1 MVHMS
6 VNSKSQLSV
15 WALVVGAFAVASGV
29 QVLIYGAPSL
39 FHFGGYS
46 IPNNM
51 GLPVTLLWM
60 FGLATLATLVS
71 IRLLRTRARSV
82 GERVKVPS
90 IVLVSLLA
98 LASTYVGIYI
108 SFNAWGT

>member
-15 WALVVGAFAVASGV
+15 WASIVGAFAVASGV

-39 FHFGGYS
+39 FHFGGYPVPKS
-46 IPNNM
+46 L
-51 GLPVTLLWM
+51 GLPFTLLWM

-82 GERVKVPS
+82 GERVRAPA
-90 IVLVSLLA
+90 IVLVSILA
-98 LASTYVGIYI
+98 LASTYVGVYI